1 MVENEAGDGKMQLDK
16 LVTFHK
22 ALADPT
28 RIRILAI
35 LANGPLH
42 GQALAG
48 KLGVTPPTI
57 THHMT
62 KLREAGAVYERR
74 DKNTIYFYLHEAN
87 MKRQSMA
94 VLDVLEKAKS
104 AAGEELPADDE
115 QTERRKA
122 NMAEEKLHVIRSF
135 ITPDGK
141 LKQIPAQRK
150 KKLIVFEYMV
160 RGLERGRKYQEKEI
174 NEYIKTFHE
183 DFATIRREFVM
194 NHYMYREDGI
204 YELNPEAMWAK
215 A

>member
-1 MVENEAGDGKMQLDK
+1 MQLDK

-28 RIRILAI
+28 RIRILAV

-48 KLGVTPPTI
+48 KMGVTAPTI
-57 THHMT
+57 THHMA

-87 MKRQSMA
+87 MKRQSQA
-94 VLDVLEKAKS
+94 ILDLLAKAKDES
-104 AAGEELPADDE
+104 VDELQDDISVAE
-115 QTERRKA
+115 QRRES
-122 NMAEEKLHVIRSF
+122 MAQEALQVIRSF

-150 KKLIVFEYMV
+150 KKLFVFEHMV

-194 NHYMYREDGI
+194 NQYMYRENGI
-204 YELNPEAMWAK
+204 YELNPEELWAK
-215 A
+215 P

>member
-1 MVENEAGDGKMQLDK
+1 MQLDK
-16 LVTFHK
+16 LVAFHK

-48 KLGVTPPTI
+48 KMGVTPPTI
-57 THHMT
+57 THHMA

-74 DKNTIYFYLHEAN
+74 DKNTIYFYVHELN
-87 MKRQSMA
+87 MKRQSQA
-94 VLDVLEKAKS
+94 ILDVLEKAKNAQGDWMEEAPEVDQRRGS
-104 AAGEELPADDE
+104 MAAE
-115 QTERRKA
+115 Q
-122 NMAEEKLHVIRSF
+122 LQVIRNF
-135 ITPDGK
+135 MTQDGK
-141 LKQIPAQRK
+141 LKQIPVQRK
-150 KKLIVFEYMV
+150 KKLIVLEHLV

-204 YELNPEAMWAK
+204 YELNPEEMWAK
-215 A
+215 E

>member
-1 MVENEAGDGKMQLDK
+1 MQLDK

-48 KLGVTPPTI
+48 KLGITAPTI
-57 THHMT
+57 THHMA

-87 MKRQSMA
+87 MKRQSEA
-94 VLDVLEKAKS
+94 ILNVLEKAKE
-104 AAGEELPADDE
+104 AAGEEQWTVTDQRRTNMEAE
-115 QTERRKA
+115 Q
-122 NMAEEKLHVIRSF
+122 MHIIRSF
-135 ITPDGK
+135 FTPDGK

-150 KKLIVFEYMV
+150 KKLIVFEHMV
-160 RGLERGRKYQEKEI
+160 RGLEKGRKYKEQEI
-174 NEYIKTFHE
+174 NAYIRQFHE
-183 DFATIRREFVM
+183 DTATIRREFVM
-194 NHYMYREDGI
+194 NHYMYRENGV
-204 YELNPEAMWAK
+204 YELNPEEIWAK
-215 A
+215 AEDLR